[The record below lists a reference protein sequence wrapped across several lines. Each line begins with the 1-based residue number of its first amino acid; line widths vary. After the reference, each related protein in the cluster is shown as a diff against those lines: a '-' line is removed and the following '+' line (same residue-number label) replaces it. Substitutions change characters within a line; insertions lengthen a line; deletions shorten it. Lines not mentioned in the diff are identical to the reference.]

1 MAVAPARAW
10 PETFRPLT
18 QAEFRE
24 LPEGPPYYEFEF
36 GKVIEMPR
44 PHPWHNRIV
53 GYLYVFLNRYVEERD
68 LGLMFMDVEVD
79 LTPDLTYAPDL
90 FFLATE
96 RLSQYDEDRGVITG
110 PPSLIIEVVSPKSAS
125 RDRVSKFEHYR
136 AAGVEW
142 YWLIDPQ
149 EINVEEYHLR
159 DGFYVR
165 TASVA
170 TGEVFRPGVFPG
182 LEIDLA
188 ALVARPMGA
197 EEETEPRSEA

>member
-1 MAVAPARAW
+1 MAVAPARAR
-10 PETFRPLT
+10 PEAFRPMT
-18 QAEFRE
+18 QAEFKQ

-44 PHPWHNRIV
+44 PHPRHNRIV
-53 GYLYVFLNRYVEERD
+53 GYLYVFLNRYVEEHD

-96 RLSQYDEDRGVITG
+96 RLSQYDEDSGEVKG
-110 PPSLIIEVVSPKSAS
+110 PPSLVIEVISPRSAS

-149 EINVEEYHLR
+149 EVSVEEYHLKE
-159 DGFYVR
+159 GYYVR

-170 TGEVFRPGVFPG
+170 EGEVFRPGVFPG

-188 ALVARPMGA
+188 ALVSRPTEA
-197 EEETEPRSEA
+197 EGETEPRAEA

>member
-1 MAVAPARAW
+1 MAVAPPRPW

-18 QAEFRE
+18 RDEFKQ
-24 LPEGPPYYEFEF
+24 LPEGPPYYEFEY
-36 GKVIEMPR
+36 GKVIEMPH
-44 PHPWHNRIV
+44 PHPRHNRIV
-53 GYLYVFLNRYVEERD
+53 GYLYVFLNRYVEEHG

-96 RLSQYDEDRGVITG
+96 RLSQYDEESGEITG
-110 PPSLIIEVVSPKSAS
+110 PPSLIIEVVSPQSAS

-142 YWLIDPQ
+142 YWLIDSQ
-149 EINVEEYHLR
+149 EINVEEYHLKE
-159 DGFYVR
+159 GYYVR
-165 TASVA
+165 MASVA
-170 TGEVFRPGVFPG
+170 EGEVFRPGVFPG

-188 ALVARPMGA
+188 ALVARPSEA
-197 EEETEPRSEA
+197 EEQQVPQ